1 MKNLFLNKKADIIQS
16 FFIIN
21 NENTTEDLKQTA
33 MEDLMAMTN
42 RSEMEIAAENLLTAK
57 GFENSVVS
65 LTKDSCDVVVC
76 RETLTEGERAQIED
90 IIARKTD
97 VGIEKVVITTLN

>member
-1 MKNLFLNKKADIIQS
+1 MRSKNKEALIEV
-16 FFIIN
+16 IN
-21 NENTTEDLKQTA
+21 NQNVTEDLKQSA
-33 MEDLMAMTN
+33 MEDLMDMTN
-42 RSEMEIAAENLLTAK
+42 RSEMEVAAENLLTAK

-76 RETLTEGERAQIED
+76 RERLTESERAQIED

-97 VGIEKVVITTLN
+97 VGAENIVITTLN